1 MPIIQVNTEDQ
12 LYSAIDKE
20 LGRSKVKK
28 IRVMEYGESYEDYSM
43 SYTLPPQSK
52 RIDNYTVSI
61 EDGKVIICKKAKGST
76 RHVCFAVGS
85 KVEVVYVDK
94 KIPYIK
100 VSVLNEVRYTDGT
113 HRYVKQ

>member
-1 MPIIQVNTEDQ
+1 
-12 LYSAIDKE
+12 
-20 LGRSKVKK
+20 
-28 IRVMEYGESYEDYSM
+28 M

-61 EDGKVIICKKAKGST
+61 VDGKVIIRKKAKDST

-94 KIPYIK
+94 KVPYIK
-100 VSVLNEVRYTDGT
+100 VDVLSEVRYTDGT